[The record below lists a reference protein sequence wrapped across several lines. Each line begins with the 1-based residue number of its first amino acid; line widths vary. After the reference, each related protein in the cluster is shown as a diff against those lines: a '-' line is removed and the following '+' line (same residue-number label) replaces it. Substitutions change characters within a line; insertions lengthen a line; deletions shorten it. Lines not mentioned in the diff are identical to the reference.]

1 LGAEKLEQSEGDRVM
16 KSLSRRGGRPSP
28 SQRRKAGLK
37 AQGRNTRSG
46 LGSKAKTGHPLRL
59 PDEARGEYAYRV
71 MREAL
76 RSGAFRS
83 GEHLREADVAKRLRI
98 SRTPVREAF
107 HRLVAEGLL
116 NVGRWNGV
124 VVAELSAAELV
135 QLYAVR
141 EALEGTAARLAA
153 EHATAAEIERLSE
166 IADAEA
172 AAKTDPDRLVII
184 NSQLH
189 QTIYAAAHNRYLL
202 QALNTVVDTLGL
214 LRHSTFVL
222 PGSIELAHR
231 EHLKIIGAI
240 RKHRPDHAEDLA
252 RQHIRHALAMRLKLP
267 QPSSAA
273 IARPAP
279 IIDQMAVKRAEF
291 ARIDA

>member
-1 LGAEKLEQSEGDRVM
+1 M
-16 KSLSRRGGRPSP
+16 
-28 SQRRKAGLK
+28 
-37 AQGRNTRSG
+37 RSG
-46 LGSKAKTGHPLRL
+46 RQAGNANASVRPLRQ
-59 PDEARGEYAYRV
+59 PDESRGEFAYRV
-71 MREAL
+71 MRESL

-124 VVAELSAAELV
+124 VVAELSADELV

-153 EHATAAEIERLSE
+153 EHATATEIARLSE
-166 IADAEA
+166 IAAAEA
-172 AAKTDPDRLVII
+172 AAKSDPNKLVVI
-184 NSQLH
+184 NSELH
-189 QTIYAAAHNRYLL
+189 QTMYAAAHNRYLL
-202 QALNTVVDTLGL
+202 QALNTVVDALGL

-231 EHLKIIGAI
+231 EHLKIIAAI
-240 RKHRPDHAEDLA
+240 RKHKPDDAEELA
-252 RQHIRHALAMRLKLP
+252 REHIRHALAMRLRLP
-267 QPSSAA
+267 RPYSSTFE
-273 IARPAP
+273 RT
-279 IIDQMAVKRAEF
+279 DGFSVGF
-291 ARIDA
+291 

>member
-1 LGAEKLEQSEGDRVM
+1 M
-16 KSLSRRGGRPSP
+16 KSPSRRELRRLRN
-28 SQRRKAGLK
+28 QRRKSKPSGQSRKASSGGHAKAG
-37 AQGRNTRSG
+37 R
-46 LGSKAKTGHPLRL
+46 PVRL
-59 PDEARGEYAYRV
+59 PDEARGEFAYRV

-83 GEHLREADVAKRLRI
+83 GEHLREAEVAKRLRI

-153 EHATAAEIERLSE
+153 EHATEVEIERLSE

-172 AAKTDPDRLVII
+172 AAKTDPNRLVII
-184 NSQLH
+184 NSELH
-189 QTIYAAAHNRYLL
+189 QTMYAAAHNRYLL

-231 EHLKIIGAI
+231 EHLKIIAAI
-240 RKHRPDHAEDLA
+240 RKRRPDNAEELA

-267 QPSSAA
+267 RPHSSA
-273 IARPAP
+273 IGHTAP
-279 IIDQMAVKRAEF
+279 IVDQMTFKRPEL

>member
-1 LGAEKLEQSEGDRVM
+1 M
-16 KSLSRRGGRPSP
+16 KSPSRRGPRRPRNQP
-28 SQRRKAGLK
+28 RKATPGGQRRK
-37 AQGRNTRSG
+37 TRASRA
-46 LGSKAKTGHPLRL
+46 SGHPKADRPVRL
-59 PDEARGEYAYRV
+59 PDEGRGEFAYRV

-83 GEHLREADVAKRLRI
+83 GEHLREAEVAKRLRI

-124 VVAELSAAELV
+124 VVAELSAEELV

-153 EHATAAEIERLSE
+153 EHATEVESQRLSE
-166 IADAEA
+166 IAETEA
-172 AAKTDPDRLVII
+172 AARTDPNRLVII
-184 NSQLH
+184 NSELH
-189 QTIYAAAHNRYLL
+189 QTMYAAAHNRYLL
-202 QALNTVVDTLGL
+202 QALNTVVDALGL

-231 EHLKIIGAI
+231 EHLRIIAAI
-240 RKHRPDHAEDLA
+240 RKRKPDDAEELA
-252 RQHIRHALAMRLKLP
+252 REHIRHALAMRLKLP
-267 QPSSAA
+267 GPSSST
-273 IARPAP
+273 IGRTAP
-279 IIDQMAVKRAEF
+279 IVDRMTVNRPEF

>member
-1 LGAEKLEQSEGDRVM
+1 M
-16 KSLSRRGGRPSP
+16 KSLSRRGSRQLR
-28 SQRRKAGLK
+28 SQRRKAALRGQSRK
-37 AQGRNTRSG
+37 TRSAHSVG
-46 LGSKAKTGHPLRL
+46 NAKAGRPVRL
-59 PDEARGEYAYRV
+59 PDEARGEFAYRV

-83 GEHLREADVAKRLRI
+83 GEHLREAEVAKRLRI

-116 NVGRWNGV
+116 TVGRWNGV
-124 VVAELSAAELV
+124 VVAELSADELV

-153 EHATAAEIERLSE
+153 EHATASEIDRLSE

-172 AAKTDPDRLVII
+172 AAKIHPERLVII
-184 NSQLH
+184 NSELH
-189 QTIYAAAHNRYLL
+189 QTMYAAAHNRYLL

-231 EHLKIIGAI
+231 EHLKIIAAI
-240 RKHRPDHAEDLA
+240 RKHRPVDAEELA
-252 RQHIRHALAMRLKLP
+252 REHIRHALAMRLKLP
-267 QPSSAA
+267 RPYSSM
-273 IARPAP
+273 I
-279 IIDQMAVKRAEF
+279 KRAALIVDQITVKKPEI
-291 ARIDA
+291 AQIDA

>member
-1 LGAEKLEQSEGDRVM
+1 M
-16 KSLSRRGGRPSP
+16 
-28 SQRRKAGLK
+28 
-37 AQGRNTRSG
+37 
-46 LGSKAKTGHPLRL
+46 RL
-59 PDEARGEYAYRV
+59 PGEARGEFAYRV

-83 GEHLREADVAKRLRI
+83 GEHVREAEVAKQLRI

-124 VVAELSAAELV
+124 VVAELSGDELV

-153 EHATAAEIERLSE
+153 EHAIPAEIERLTE

-172 AAKTDPDRLVII
+172 AAKSEPNRLVII
-184 NSQLH
+184 NSELH

-231 EHLKIIGAI
+231 EHLKIIAAI
-240 RKHRPDHAEDLA
+240 RKHRPDDAEQLA

-267 QPSSAA
+267 QSYSSPIGRAA
-273 IARPAP
+273 PVLAQITAKKPELAQ
-279 IIDQMAVKRAEF
+279 IEA
-291 ARIDA
+291 

>member
-1 LGAEKLEQSEGDRVM
+1 M
-16 KSLSRRGGRPSP
+16 KSPSRREPRRLRK
-28 SQRRKAGLK
+28 QRRKSKPSGQSRKTSSDGHVGAG
-37 AQGRNTRSG
+37 R
-46 LGSKAKTGHPLRL
+46 PVRL
-59 PDEARGEYAYRV
+59 PDEARGEFAYRV

-153 EHATAAEIERLSE
+153 EHATELEIERLSE
-166 IADAEA
+166 IADVEA
-172 AAKTDPDRLVII
+172 AAKTDPNRLVVI
-184 NSQLH
+184 NSELH
-189 QTIYAAAHNRYLL
+189 QTMYAAAHNRYLL

-231 EHLKIIGAI
+231 EHLKIIAAI
-240 RKHRPDHAEDLA
+240 RKRKPDDAEELA

-267 QPSSAA
+267 RPSSSAL
-273 IARPAP
+273 RHTAP
-279 IIDQMAVKRAEF
+279 IVDQMTVKRPEL

>member
-1 LGAEKLEQSEGDRVM
+1 
-16 KSLSRRGGRPSP
+16 
-28 SQRRKAGLK
+28 
-37 AQGRNTRSG
+37 
-46 LGSKAKTGHPLRL
+46 
-59 PDEARGEYAYRV
+59 
-71 MREAL
+71 MRESL

-116 NVGRWNGV
+116 HVGRWNGV
-124 VVAELSAAELV
+124 VVAELSADELV

-153 EHATAAEIERLSE
+153 EHATATEIARLSE
-166 IADAEA
+166 ITAAEA
-172 AAKTDPDRLVII
+172 AAKSDPDQLVVI
-184 NSQLH
+184 NSELH

-202 QALNTVVDTLGL
+202 QALNTVVDALGL

-231 EHLKIIGAI
+231 EHLKIIAAI
-240 RKHRPDHAEDLA
+240 RKHKPDDAEELA
-252 RQHIRHALAMRLKLP
+252 REHIRHALAMRLRLPRPYSSMSERTDVVLDRILNKKL
-267 QPSSAA
+267 
-273 IARPAP
+273 
-279 IIDQMAVKRAEF
+279 VEV
-291 ARIDA
+291 DA

>member
-1 LGAEKLEQSEGDRVM
+1 M
-16 KSLSRRGGRPSP
+16 KSPSRRGPLRARN
-28 SQRRKAGLK
+28 QRRKPTIR
-37 AQGRNTRSG
+37 QRSRTTRSG
-46 LGSKAKTGHPLRL
+46 RLSGNAKAGRPVRL
-59 PDEARGEYAYRV
+59 PDEARGEFAYRV

-116 NVGRWNGV
+116 DVGRWNGV
-124 VVAELSAAELV
+124 VVAELSADELV

-141 EALEGTAARLAA
+141 EALEGSAARLAA

-172 AAKTDPDRLVII
+172 GAKTDPNRLVII

-189 QTIYAAAHNRYLL
+189 QTMYAAAHNRYLL

-231 EHLKIIGAI
+231 EHLKIIAAI
-240 RKHRPDHAEDLA
+240 RKRRPDDAEELA

-267 QPSSAA
+267 RPSSSTVAST
-273 IARPAP
+273 AP
-279 IIDQMAVKRAEF
+279 IVDPITLKRPELAL
-291 ARIDA
+291 IDA

>member
-1 LGAEKLEQSEGDRVM
+1 MKSPTRRGLLGARK
-16 KSLSRRGGRPSP
+16 
-28 SQRRKAGLK
+28 QRRKSTVRKQSRA
-37 AQGRNTRSG
+37 TRSDHV
-46 LGSKAKTGHPLRL
+46 SRSAKSGRPVRL
-59 PDEARGEYAYRV
+59 PDEARGEFAYRV

-83 GEHLREADVAKRLRI
+83 GEHLREAEVAKRLRI

-124 VVAELSAAELV
+124 VVAELSADELV

-153 EHATAAEIERLSE
+153 EHATAAEIEGLST

-172 AAKTDPDRLVII
+172 GAKTDPNRLVII

-202 QALNTVVDTLGL
+202 QALNTVVDALGL

-231 EHLKIIGAI
+231 EHLKIIAAI
-240 RKHRPDHAEDLA
+240 RKHRPDDAEQLA

-267 QPSSAA
+267 RPYSSTGR
-273 IARPAP
+273 IAP
-279 IIDQMAVKRAEF
+279 IADQITIKRPEL
-291 ARIDA
+291 ARVDA

>member
-1 LGAEKLEQSEGDRVM
+1 M
-16 KSLSRRGGRPSP
+16 KSLSRREPRRPR
-28 SQRRKAGLK
+28 SQRRKATLK
-37 AQGRNTRSG
+37 GQGRKTLSG
-46 LGSKAKTGHPLRL
+46 RLGGNANRPARL
-59 PDEARGEYAYRV
+59 PDEARGEFAYRV

-83 GEHLREADVAKRLRI
+83 GEHLREAEVAKRLRI

-124 VVAELSAAELV
+124 VVAELSGSELV

-153 EHATAAEIERLSE
+153 EHASVAEIERLSE

-172 AAKTDPDRLVII
+172 AAKTDPNRLVII
-184 NSQLH
+184 NSELH
-189 QTIYAAAHNRYLL
+189 QTMYAAAHNRYLL

-240 RKHRPDHAEDLA
+240 RKHKPDDAEELA

-267 QPSSAA
+267 RPYSSTIGRTVP
-273 IARPAP
+273 IA
-279 IIDQMAVKRAEF
+279 DQITVKRPEL

>member
-1 LGAEKLEQSEGDRVM
+1 M
-16 KSLSRRGGRPSP
+16 KSPSRRAPRRLRN
-28 SQRRKAGLK
+28 QRRKSTPGQSRKTSSGGHAKAGR
-37 AQGRNTRSG
+37 AV
-46 LGSKAKTGHPLRL
+46 RL
-59 PDEARGEYAYRV
+59 PDEARGEFAYRV

-83 GEHLREADVAKRLRI
+83 GEHLREAEVAKRLRI

-116 NVGRWNGV
+116 KVGRWNGV

-153 EHATAAEIERLSE
+153 EHATAAEIERLAE

-172 AAKTDPDRLVII
+172 AAKTDPNRLVII
-184 NSQLH
+184 NSELH
-189 QTIYAAAHNRYLL
+189 QMMYAAAHNRYLL

-214 LRHSTFVL
+214 VRHSTFVL

-231 EHLKIIGAI
+231 EHLKIIAAI
-240 RKHRPDHAEDLA
+240 RKHRPDDAEELA

-267 QPSSAA
+267 RSYPSTIGRTVPIADQIAA
-273 IARPAP
+273 KRP
-279 IIDQMAVKRAEF
+279 EL

>member
-1 LGAEKLEQSEGDRVM
+1 M
-16 KSLSRRGGRPSP
+16 KSLSRRGPQQLR
-28 SQRRKAGLK
+28 SQRRKATLLGQSRKTKSGRMGGNVK
-37 AQGRNTRSG
+37 AGR
-46 LGSKAKTGHPLRL
+46 LVRL
-59 PDEARGEYAYRV
+59 PDEGRGEFAYRV

-83 GEHLREADVAKRLRI
+83 GEHLREADVARRLRI

-124 VVAELSAAELV
+124 VVAELSADELV

-153 EHATAAEIERLSE
+153 EHATAAEIKRLLE
-166 IADAEA
+166 IANAEA
-172 AAKTDPDRLVII
+172 AAKADPNRLVII
-184 NSQLH
+184 NSELH

-214 LRHSTFVL
+214 LRHSTFLL

-231 EHLKIIGAI
+231 EHLKIIATI
-240 RKHRPDHAEDLA
+240 RKHRPDDAEELA
-252 RQHIRHALAMRLKLP
+252 REHIRHALAMRLKLP
-267 QPSSAA
+267 RSYSSATGRA
-273 IARPAP
+273 AP
-279 IIDQMAVKRAEF
+279 IVDQITVQGQNLHRWAES
-291 ARIDA
+291 RR

>member
-1 LGAEKLEQSEGDRVM
+1 M
-16 KSLSRRGGRPSP
+16 KSLSRRVPRRLR
-28 SQRRKAGLK
+28 SQRRKATLQSHRTGSSRLGGNAK
-37 AQGRNTRSG
+37 AAR
-46 LGSKAKTGHPLRL
+46 PVRL
-59 PDEARGEYAYRV
+59 PDEARGEFAYRV

-83 GEHLREADVAKRLRI
+83 GEHLREAEVAKRLRI

-116 NVGRWNGV
+116 NVGRWNGA
-124 VVAELSAAELV
+124 VVAELSADELV

-153 EHATAAEIERLSE
+153 EHATAAEIKRLSE

-172 AAKTDPDRLVII
+172 AAKSDPNRLVII
-184 NSQLH
+184 NSELH
-189 QTIYAAAHNRYLL
+189 QTMYAAAHNRYLL

-231 EHLKIIGAI
+231 EHLKIIAAI
-240 RKHRPDHAEDLA
+240 RKHRPDDAEEFA
-252 RQHIRHALAMRLKLP
+252 REHIRHALAMRLKLP
-267 QPSSAA
+267 RPYSST
-273 IARPAP
+273 IGRPAP
-279 IIDQMAVKRAEF
+279 IVDQIRLKQPEF
-291 ARIDA
+291 AQIDA